1 MTMTGEEMRMKT
13 FDGRRERSLSKELF
27 GNGEGEGGE
36 DFMTQRI

>member
-13 FDGRRERSLSKELF
+13 FDGRRERSLLKELF
-27 GNGEGEGGE
+27 GNGEGGE